1 MGIPNKFNRLGSDKL
16 PAGYKRIEYYYVDP
30 SLPENAEVAANSIYF
45 DTAINTVSK
54 DISMYAD
61 FVPYSNDDL
70 VEEWQSFLSLWQN
83 EQWGIRISATS
94 KKYSAVEP
102 YWDLCYAL
110 GTQGANYATEF
121 TYGNRYKI
129 MHTYAQ
135 TTVNGVVTPQCKGGS
150 ENNTTAA
157 TTKLRAGAPRTTNAK
172 YYELKAWIGTNLVLH
187 AVPVQ
192 NPDSIPGLY
201 DLVGKKFYTAYNI
214 T

>member
-1 MGIPNKFNRLGSDKL
+1 MGIPNKFNRLGADKL

-30 SLPENAEVAANSIYF
+30 SLPENAEFIAKGLPF
-45 DTAINTVSK
+45 DTAINTISK

-61 FVPYSNDDL
+61 FVPYSNDSF
-70 VEEWQSFLSLWQN
+70 VEEWQSFLSIWQN
-83 EQWGIRISATS
+83 EQYGVRIAATS
-94 KKYSAVEP
+94 KKYGTIEP
-102 YWDLCYAL
+102 RWDLCYAL
-110 GTQGANYATEF
+110 GAQGQGYNTEV

-150 ENNTTAA
+150 ANNTTVA
-157 TTKLRAGAPRTTNAK
+157 TVRLGIGSPRVTNTK

-187 AVPVQ
+187 AIPVQ